1 VQERDFPA
9 AIGSCPVAKKRDF
22 TTLYRGR
29 EGQWSWV
36 AHRITGLAIIF
47 FLFAHIVDTAVIGWG
62 PDAYDRVMSV
72 YENWPVRLLELFLVA
87 MVVYHAIN
95 GVRIMIIDFWPKAS
109 DRQRQLFWG
118 SLVAY
123 VAMMIPVAIIMGREV
138 LRLL

>member
-9 AIGSCPVAKKRDF
+9 AIGSCPVAKKLDF

-72 YENWPVRLLELFLVA
+72 YENWAVRLLELFLVA

-95 GVRIMIIDFWPKAS
+95 GVRIMIIDFWPKTS

-118 SLVAY
+118 SMVVY

-138 LRLL
+138 LKLL